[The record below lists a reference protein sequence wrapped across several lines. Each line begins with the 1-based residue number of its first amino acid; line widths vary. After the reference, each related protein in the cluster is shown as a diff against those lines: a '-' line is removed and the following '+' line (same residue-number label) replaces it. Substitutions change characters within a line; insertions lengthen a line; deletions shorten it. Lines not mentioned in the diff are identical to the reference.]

1 MQAKTPKAKRLL
13 KRDVQRRSVCG
24 IEVAIALLGGR
35 WKPLIVYHLSGG
47 TKRFS
52 ELRRLIPEVS
62 QRMLTQHLRELETDG
77 LISRKVYPVV
87 PPKVEYALT
96 EHAKELP
103 ETLRPL
109 NEWGRKWQLAASAR
123 SSGERKR

>member
-1 MQAKTPKAKRLL
+1 MHAKTPKAKRPL

-24 IEVAIALLGGR
+24 IEAAIAVLGGR
-35 WKPLIVYHLSGG
+35 WKPLIVHHLSEG

-52 ELRRLIPEVS
+52 ELKRLMPDVS
-62 QRMLTQHLRELETDG
+62 QRMLTQQLRELEADG
-77 LISRKVYPVV
+77 LISRTVYAVV

-96 EHAKELP
+96 DHARELP

-123 SSGERKR
+123 SSGAQR